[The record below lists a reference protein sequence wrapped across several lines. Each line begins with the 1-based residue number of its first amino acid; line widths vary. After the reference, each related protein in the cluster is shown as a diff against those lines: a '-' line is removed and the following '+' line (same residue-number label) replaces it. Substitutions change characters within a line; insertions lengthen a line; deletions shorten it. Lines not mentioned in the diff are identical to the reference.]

1 MTTPQLYRLAL
12 PVSDIEAAANFYS
25 HVLDNPG
32 KRISPD
38 RHYFDLGGFMLACY
52 TPAADGSDSGNSWA
66 FDANQYF
73 YLAVPDLDVMRT
85 RVEEAGG
92 RCLTEIAEMPWGET
106 MFFAVDP
113 SGSRLG
119 IARNDKLFSI

>member
-1 MTTPQLYRLAL
+1 VSTPKAYRIAL
-12 PVSDIEAAANFYS
+12 PVSDIEAAAKFYS
-25 HVLDNPG
+25 QVLATPG

-52 TPAADGSDSGNSWA
+52 MPAAGANWA
-66 FDANQYF
+66 FDQNQYVYF
-73 YLAVPDLDVMRT
+73 AVPDL
-85 RVEEAGG
+85 EEIRARIEKAGG
-92 RCLTEIAEMPWGET
+92 RNLTEIAKMPWGET

-119 IARNDKLFSI
+119 FAKNDKLFSI

>member
-1 MTTPQLYRLAL
+1 
-12 PVSDIEAAANFYS
+12 VSDIEAAAKFYS

-38 RHYFDLGGFMLACY
+38 RHYFDLGGMMLACY
-52 TPAADGSDSGNSWA
+52 VPADGKSWT
-66 FDANQYF
+66 FDDNQYI
-73 YLAVPDLDVMRT
+73 YLAVPDLEIMRA
-85 RVEEAGG
+85 RIEQAGG
-92 RCLTEIAEMPWGET
+92 RCLTEIAKMPWGET

-119 IARNDKLFSI
+119 ITRNDHLFSI